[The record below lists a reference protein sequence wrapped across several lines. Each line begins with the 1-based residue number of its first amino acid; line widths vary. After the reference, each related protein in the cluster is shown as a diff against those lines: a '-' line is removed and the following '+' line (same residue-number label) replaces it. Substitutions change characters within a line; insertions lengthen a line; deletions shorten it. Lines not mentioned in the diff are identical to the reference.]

1 MPITIRDV
9 AKRLNLSITTVSRAL
24 DGYADVSTTTRERVA
39 RVAQEMGY
47 VPDHTARQMR
57 RHKSETIGYILPAS
71 TPRFSDPFFSTF
83 LAGLGNEATLHN
95 YDLLVSTAPP
105 ADKNERQLYQRWVH
119 GRRVDGFVLN
129 RLQLHDWRVEYLAQ
143 EDFPFVTLERT
154 LDDCEYDSVE
164 VDNVAGMIQLV
175 KHLAELGHQ
184 RIAYIGVTANLA
196 LEADRF
202 KGFRAGLVA
211 TGIPF
216 MESLL
221 AAGDMTRAGG
231 YQAAINLLKHKPQP
245 TAIVCVNDLT
255 AIGAMKAAHER
266 GLVVG
271 KDLAITGFDGIEEA
285 ENTQPPLTTL
295 SQPIYE
301 IACQLVKLL
310 LSRMEKG
317 NVTSQRIQLSPQLI
331 IRASTNG
338 LG

>member
-1 MPITIRDV
+1 MPVTIRDV

-24 DGYADVSTTTRERVA
+24 DGYPDVSTVTRERVTQ
-39 RVAQEMGY
+39 VAQEMGY
-47 VPDHTARQMR
+47 VPDHTARQLR

-105 ADKNERQLYQRWVH
+105 ADENERQLYQRWVQ

-129 RLQLHDWRVEYLAQ
+129 RLQLHDWRIEYLAQ
-143 EDFPFVTLERT
+143 EGFPFVTLERS

-175 KHLAELGHQ
+175 KHLADLGHQ
-184 RIAYIGVTANLA
+184 RIAYIGVTANLV

-202 KGFRAGLVA
+202 KGFCAGLVA
-211 TGIPF
+211 AGIPF
-216 MESLL
+216 MENLL
-221 AAGDMTRAGG
+221 AEGDMTRAGG
-231 YQAAINLLKHKPQP
+231 YQAAINLLDQKPQP

-255 AIGAMKAAHER
+255 AIGSMKAAHEH

-271 KDLAITGFDGIEEA
+271 RDLAITGFDGIEEA

-331 IRASTNG
+331 IRASTTG
-338 LG
+338 T